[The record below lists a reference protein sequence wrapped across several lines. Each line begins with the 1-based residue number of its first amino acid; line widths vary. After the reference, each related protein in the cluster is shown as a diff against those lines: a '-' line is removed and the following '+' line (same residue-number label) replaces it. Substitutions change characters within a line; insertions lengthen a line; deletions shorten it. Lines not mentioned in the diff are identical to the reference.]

1 MAFSGCDDDAH
12 QTVTTSEFRKLDE
25 SKIVESLTALRD
37 RIENQFPDSG
47 LGRVAEELIA
57 VAAEVAACAE
67 YLSETNWPIRIF
79 AGLLIVGMVVV
90 LFLAG
95 PRVELP
101 AGAHKF
107 SDVQSI
113 AAVFNIA
120 AVSGVAV
127 LFLLR
132 LETNLKRKRA
142 HGVLHELRSL
152 AHVIDM
158 HQLAKDPSGRRLPEP
173 EITESPKGAMT
184 PASLGRYLDYCTDL
198 LSLTGKLSALLVQR
212 FKDDVVLAEVN
223 EIEALT
229 SALSGRIWQKLQL
242 LEGAVDPATT
252 R

>member
-1 MAFSGCDDDAH
+1 MESS
-12 QTVTTSEFRKLDE
+12 VYRILDE
-25 SKIVESLTALRD
+25 TKIVGSLTALRD
-37 RIENQFPDSG
+37 RIQNQFPDSG
-47 LGRVAEELIA
+47 LGRVADELIA
-57 VAAEVAACAE
+57 VAGEVAECAE
-67 YLSETNWPIRIF
+67 YLSRTNWPIRIF
-79 AGLLIVGMVVV
+79 AGLLIGGMF
-90 LFLAG
+90 LTLYLAG

-101 AGAHKF
+101 EGAHKF

-113 AAVFNIA
+113 AAVCNIA
-120 AVSGVAV
+120 AVVGVAV

-158 HQLAKDPSGRRLPEP
+158 HQLAKDPAGRRMPEP
-173 EITESPKGAMT
+173 EITESPKGAMN

-212 FKDDVVLAEVN
+212 YKDDVVLSEVN

-229 SALSGRIWQKLQL
+229 GSLSGRIWQKIRL
-242 LEGAVDPATT
+242 LEPALQES
-252 R
+252 

>member
-1 MAFSGCDDDAH
+1 
-12 QTVTTSEFRKLDE
+12 VTTAEFRKLDE
-25 SKIVESLTALRD
+25 SRIVDSLTALRD
-37 RIENQFPDSG
+37 RIQKQFPNSG
-47 LGRVAEELIA
+47 LGRVADELIA
-57 VAAEVAACAE
+57 VAAEVTGCAE

-79 AGLLIVGMVVV
+79 AGLLIAAMILV

-113 AAVFNIA
+113 AAVCNIA
-120 AVSGVAV
+120 AVVGVAV

-132 LETNLKRKRA
+132 LETNLKRRRA
-142 HGVLHELRSL
+142 HAVLHELRSL

-158 HQLAKDPSGRRLPEP
+158 HQLAKDPAGRRLPEP
-173 EITESPKGAMT
+173 EITESAKGAMN
-184 PASLGRYLDYCTDL
+184 PQSLARYLDYCTDL

-212 FKDDVVLAEVN
+212 FKDEVVLAEVN

-229 SALSGRIWQKLQL
+229 SALSGRIWQKIQL
-242 LEGAVDPATT
+242 LEQALQEN
-252 R
+252 

>member
-1 MAFSGCDDDAH
+1 MTASH
-12 QTVTTSEFRKLDE
+12 YRQLDE
-25 SKIVESLTALRD
+25 SKIVAALTALRD
-37 RIENQFPDSG
+37 RIDAQFPDSG
-47 LGRVAEELIA
+47 LGKVADELIA
-57 VAAEVAACAE
+57 VAAEVTECAD
-67 YLSETNWPIRIF
+67 YLTSPNWPIRIF
-79 AGLLIVGMVVV
+79 AALVILGMIVV
-90 LFLAG
+90 LYLAG

-101 AGAHKF
+101 EGAHKF

-152 AHVIDM
+152 AHVVDM
-158 HQLAKDPSGRRLPEP
+158 HQLAKDPAGRRLPEP
-173 EITESPKGAMT
+173 EITESPKGAMS
-184 PASLGRYLDYCTDL
+184 PPSLGRYLDYCTDL

-212 FKDDVVLAEVN
+212 FKDDAVLGEVN

-229 SALSGRIWQKLQL
+229 SALAGRIWQKIQL
-242 LEGAVDPATT
+242 LESAPQ
-252 R
+252 

>member
-1 MAFSGCDDDAH
+1 MESS
-12 QTVTTSEFRKLDE
+12 VYRILDE
-25 SKIVESLTALRD
+25 TKIVGSLTALRD

-47 LGRVAEELIA
+47 LGRVADE
-57 VAAEVAACAE
+57 
-67 YLSETNWPIRIF
+67 
-79 AGLLIVGMVVV
+79 LIVG
-90 LFLAG
+90 
-95 PRVELP
+95 
-101 AGAHKF
+101 
-107 SDVQSI
+107 DIQSI

-158 HQLAKDPSGRRLPEP
+158 HQLAKDPAGRRLPEP
-173 EITESPKGAMT
+173 EITESPKGAMS
-184 PASLGRYLDYCTDL
+184 PPSLGRYLDYCTDL

-212 FKDDVVLAEVN
+212 YKDDVVLSEVN

-229 SALSGRIWQKLQL
+229 SALSGRIWQKIRL
-242 LEGAVDPATT
+242 LEPALQGS
-252 R
+252 